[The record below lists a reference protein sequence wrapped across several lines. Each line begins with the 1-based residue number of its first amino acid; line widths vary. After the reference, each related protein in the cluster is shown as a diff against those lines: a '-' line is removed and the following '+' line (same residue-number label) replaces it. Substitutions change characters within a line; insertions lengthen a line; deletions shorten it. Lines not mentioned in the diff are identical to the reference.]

1 MGNPK
6 IISPSAIA
14 GQHQEQERICLNLD
28 QVVLDDAGDDDQ
40 EQQKELQVIACLP
53 LAVSGDNQDQEDSDQ
68 NDKTEPKQNIYIGA
82 VQEKIFG
89 GMCDSSARA
98 SHLDLLRP
106 QPHRVAFKTD
116 MCIVEAVIER
126 LIHKPEES
134 GRFRVEAGHQN
145 HYGCEEW
152 GRQDN

>member
-82 VQEKIFG
+82 VQEKYSEE
-89 GMCDSSARA
+89 C
-98 SHLDLLRP
+98 
-106 QPHRVAFKTD
+106 
-116 MCIVEAVIER
+116 VIALPAPR
-126 LIHKPEES
+126 ISTFCAHS
-134 GRFRVEAGHQN
+134 RTG
-145 HYGCEEW
+145 
-152 GRQDN
+152 